1 MCCILQ
7 YFFSKIDHRSYV
19 LMVMISAS
27 QVGSQKVPSSI
38 LGGTILLH
46 LKPVIMIR
54 SIDLLVDGGEGFEI

>member
-1 MCCILQ
+1 
-7 YFFSKIDHRSYV
+7 
-19 LMVMISAS
+19 MVMISAS